1 MFTGLIEDVGA
12 IAGVMATP
20 AGLRVR
26 VSTGLWGD
34 IRVGES
40 VAVNGICLT
49 VAGSDEGA
57 FDCDVGPETIRATTV
72 GSWAAG
78 QPVNLERA
86 LPADGRI
93 GGHFV
98 LGHADGTGRVEE
110 LRIDGDARWLRVA
123 LAPGLAPFV
132 VPKGSIALDG
142 ISLTVAVLERGSF
155 DVMIVPFT
163 WDHTNLRSVVA
174 GHLVNLECDILGK
187 YVVRGMELAAR
198 P

>member
-1 MFTGLIEDVGA
+1 
-12 IAGVMATP
+12 MATP
-20 AGLRVR
+20 
-26 VSTGLWGD
+26 
-34 IRVGES
+34 VG
-40 VAVNGICLT
+40 C
-49 VAGSDEGA
+49 GSHW
-57 FDCDVGPETIRATTV
+57 R
-72 GSWAAG
+72 
-78 QPVNLERA
+78 Q
-86 LPADGRI
+86 
-93 GGHFV
+93 
-98 LGHADGTGRVEE
+98 
-110 LRIDGDARWLRVA
+110 
-123 LAPGLAPFV
+123 GLAPFV